1 IEKAP
6 SKTGGGSRTS
16 RAGGGPTRSA
26 ETAGQLQ
33 SAGSRAAEGGDGA
46 GARASG
52 ARASPDDPG
61 GATAVDRAAIA
72 EVAIVGCPDGAGA
85 TKAPAAA
92 KTPAQN
98 AIAIT
103 PARARVRRWG
113 RRWVIT
119 RSTWA
124 CGSGIGELQ
133 AHRYARGAAAGGR
146 GNGGRGEA
154 RCWEGGHGAGVGGVG
169 AQPPVAGI
177 AGIALDGGCAV
188 LAGVGHGPLEQRPG
202 DPLPAPA
209 PRNEEADDRPGR
221 QGVHRGQETRAKG
234 PF

>member
-1 IEKAP
+1 MERAP

-33 SAGSRAAEGGDGA
+33 NAGSRAAEGGDGA
-46 GARASG
+46 GARAGGAEGGDGAGAGASG

-98 AIAIT
+98 ASAIT
-103 PARARVRRWG
+103 PARARGGRWG
-113 RRWVIT
+113 RGWVIT

-133 AHRYARGAAAGGR
+133 AHRDARGAAAGWL
-146 GNGGRGEA
+146 GNG
-154 RCWEGGHGAGVGGVG
+154 C
-169 AQPPVAGI
+169 
-177 AGIALDGGCAV
+177 
-188 LAGVGHGPLEQRPG
+188 LER
-202 DPLPAPA
+202 
-209 PRNEEADDRPGR
+209 
-221 QGVHRGQETRAKG
+221 V
-234 PF
+234 